1 MVHGEKR
8 KIVHRGI
15 IVELQYYF
23 IASISFNFIR
33 IACVGALLIP
43 LAALWSENA
52 TPVAMPQGG
61 AASPSQT
68 GSSVLTLEQC
78 LSAALAK
85 SDSVAILQKNLD
97 ISRAQY
103 KQTVAANSVSL
114 NGSLGAGATGGIG
127 NTTLLSNAA
136 STVGTSVDYTT
147 AIPLNYSGS
156 LSLSGPSTS
165 LSLTGEASFSPVAS
179 TQFSDSSVSLSLS
192 QTVWDGYPGGIAK
205 GNVQKGLL
213 TLQSAELSA
222 DSDKL
227 SLIYQVKQAYYSM
240 LSAQRNLDVYT
251 KNLELQKSALAQ
263 EQALYNVHQAVN
275 VDLQTAQINVESAE
289 VDQMNGQL
297 SLVSA
302 RKTLANLVG
311 VGEGEE
317 FAVAETA
324 DPQVSAQSLQ
334 EAIAIGLD
342 KRVELK
348 RLGVSRRIAEIS
360 LGLIKAQTSPTVS
373 LTGTSYWLNDSLL
386 DPNPNAMTIGLGGK
400 VSLPILDSGSAA
412 YQEEANRYQSSV
424 YDLQDDQ
431 YRRSISLAIESDYAS
446 VQLQTKKLQLAKLT
460 AENSKGQYDL
470 KNMQR
475 QYGTATNQDVL
486 SAAVNMVNANT
497 SLATARNTL
506 ELAILQL
513 QNDMGL

>member
-1 MVHGEKR
+1 MPR
-8 KIVHRGI
+8 SGI
-15 IVELQYYF
+15 
-23 IASISFNFIR
+23 
-33 IACVGALLIP
+33 
-43 LAALWSENA
+43 
-52 TPVAMPQGG
+52 T
-61 AASPSQT
+61 SPSQI
-68 GSSVLTLEQC
+68 GPSVLTLEQC
-78 LSAALAK
+78 LSAALSK
-85 SDSVAILQKNLD
+85 SDSVTILQKNLS

-114 NGSLGAGATGGIG
+114 NGSLAGGPTGGIG
-127 NTTLLSNAA
+127 NTTLLSNSA
-136 STVGTSVDYTT
+136 STVGTAVDYTT
-147 AIPLNYSGS
+147 DIPLNYSGS

-165 LSLTGEASFSPVAS
+165 LSLTGGASLSRIGNTKFSEG
-179 TQFSDSSVSLSLS
+179 SVSLSLS

-213 TLQSAELSA
+213 SLQSAELSA
-222 DSDKL
+222 DSNTL
-227 SLIYQVKQAYYSM
+227 SLIYQVKQDYYSM
-240 LSAQRNLDVYT
+240 LNAQRNLDVYAQ
-251 KNLELQKSALAQ
+251 NLELQKSALAQ
-263 EQALYNVHQAVN
+263 EQALYDLHQAMD
-275 VDLQTAQINVESAE
+275 VDLQTAQINVKSAE
-289 VDQMNGQL
+289 VDLKSGRL

-311 VGEGEE
+311 LGAGEE
-317 FAVAETA
+317 FAVAEA
-324 DPQVSAQSLQ
+324 AEPQVTAQSLQ

-348 RLGVSRRIAEIS
+348 QLGVSRRIAEIS

-373 LTGTSYWLNDSLL
+373 LTGTSYWLYDTLL
-386 DPNPNAMTIGLGGK
+386 SPNPNAMTIGLGGK

-431 YRRSISLAIESDYAS
+431 YRRSISLAIENDYES
-446 VQLQTKKLQLAKLT
+446 VQLQREKLELASLT
-460 AENSKGQYDL
+460 AENSKGQYNL
-470 KNMQR
+470 KKIQR

-486 SAAVNMVNANT
+486 TAAVNMANANT
-497 SLATARNTL
+497 ALATARNNL

>member
-1 MVHGEKR
+1 MD
-8 KIVHRGI
+8 
-15 IVELQYYF
+15 
-23 IASISFNFIR
+23 FIR
-33 IACVGALLIP
+33 IACVGAFLIP
-43 LAALWSENA
+43 FMALWSQQVA
-52 TPVAMPQGG
+52 APPAAPVAGQK
-61 AASPSQT
+61 
-68 GSSVLTLEQC
+68 VLTLEQC
-78 LSAALAK
+78 LETALAK
-85 SDSVAILQKNLD
+85 SNSGAILQKNLD

-103 KQTVAANSVSL
+103 KQTVATNSVSL
-114 NGSLGAGATGGIG
+114 NGSLDAGATGGIG
-127 NTTLLSNAA
+127 NTTLLSDAA

-147 AIPLNYSGS
+147 DIPLNYSGS

-165 LSLTGEASFSPVAS
+165 LSLTGNASFSPVAN
-179 TQFSDSSVSLSLS
+179 TEFNDSSVSLSLS

-222 DSDKL
+222 DSNKL
-227 SLIYQVKQAYYSM
+227 SLIYQVKQDYYSM
-240 LSAQRNLDVYT
+240 LSAQRNLDVYAQ
-251 KNLELQKSALAQ
+251 NLELEKAALAQ
-263 EQALYNVHQAVN
+263 EQVLYNLHQAAD

-289 VDQMNGQL
+289 VDLMNGRL
-297 SLVSA
+297 SLSSA
-302 RKTLANLVG
+302 RETLANLVG
-311 VGEGEE
+311 LSADAE
-317 FAVAETA
+317 FTVAEAA
-324 DPQVSAQSLQ
+324 DPQVSAQSLE

-348 RLGVSRRIAEIS
+348 QLSVNRRIGEIS

-373 LTGTSYWLNDSLL
+373 LTGSSYWLNDTQVGS
-386 DPNPNAMTIGLGGK
+386 NPNAMTITLGGK
-400 VSLPILDSGSAA
+400 VGLPILDSGSAK

-431 YRRSISLAIESDYAS
+431 YRRSISLAIKNDYES
-446 VQLQTKKLQLAKLT
+446 VQLQTKKLELAKLT
-460 AENSKGQYDL
+460 AKNSKGQYDL
-470 KNMQR
+470 KNLQR

-486 SAAVNMVNANT
+486 TAAVNMVNANT